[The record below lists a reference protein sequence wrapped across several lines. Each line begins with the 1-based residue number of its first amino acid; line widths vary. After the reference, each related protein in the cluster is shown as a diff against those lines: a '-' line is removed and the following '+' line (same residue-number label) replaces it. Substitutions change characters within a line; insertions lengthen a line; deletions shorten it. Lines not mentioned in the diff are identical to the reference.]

1 MATVINQNQ
10 DQNANTPQQNG
21 TAANGQP
28 LQTVGTAQP
37 QGSNVPGSAASTSS
51 NGTTAPAASGQP
63 QGSGRFTN
71 LSKYLNANQAGGQRI
86 AQDIGQNI
94 NNNLQQ
100 QNQQSQNYY
109 NQLGNTINNANQT
122 AQQGAGYVKQLN
134 NIGTQI
140 QGATLTPEQ
149 LADPKVAQAALQNRG
164 NQDLSSIQNFTQ
176 SPDFSNFQNI
186 QAGRGIDEN
195 LLAQQQAKALNTAQ
209 GTVSAAQQAQQNL
222 GSEDGRFQLLQNQF
236 GGGNHPGYS
245 QGDQRLDQVLLGQ
258 SGGLGKVQQSVADQ
272 GRAAATQAKLAQ
284 GAGNDVSRLAAQEQ
298 GLVGDINTAGTNN
311 ETAYKNMLNS
321 YIDPTNTDR
330 AAQVTDLNRA
340 IGTYQNPKAAYAP
353 GFNTD
358 QMTKLGLTDK
368 NQGVY
373 NVFNGVN
380 GVKSANDIATIGPNA
395 RSAAENGYQDVAN
408 QTDVDRYGALAKML
422 GNTDQKDLTAPSTLG
437 NAYTAKTDDNALTNR
452 LAAAQ
457 TAYNTA
463 AQGNLS
469 GYYNGQGSGETDFS
483 ANANNLINQGHNA
496 VNMGKGSSIENIND
510 VASGKAPGYQ
520 DDAQY
525 IQNNQYSGNT
535 GPGSTSNA
543 GYVNL
548 DNSLRNFLTQQNYN
562 QTIGGKRQTY
572 LDSLNANGTVKADPG
587 GTQSLIPI
595 TGQDPAKLAALQNLA
610 NGKVTGNV

>member
-10 DQNANTPQQNG
+10 DPNTNTQQQAG

-28 LQTVGTAQP
+28 LQTVGTAAP
-37 QGSNVPGSAASTSS
+37 QGSTVPGNAASNPSG
-51 NGTTAPAASGQP
+51 GTTAPAANGQP

-71 LSKYLNANQAGGQRI
+71 LSKYLNANQAGGQKI
-86 AQDIGQNI
+86 AQNIGQNI

-109 NQLGNTINNANQT
+109 NQLGNSINNANQT

-140 QGATLTPEQ
+140 QGATLTPAQ
-149 LADPKVAQAALQNRG
+149 LADPVAAQSALQNRG

-176 SPDFSNFQNI
+176 QPDFSNFQNI

-195 LLAQQQAKALNTAQ
+195 LLAQQQSRALNTAQ
-209 GTVSAAQQAQQNL
+209 GTVNAAQQAQQNL
-222 GSEDGRFQLLQNQF
+222 NTEGGRFQLLQNQF

-245 QGDQRLDQVLLGQ
+245 QGDQRLDQALLGQ

-272 GRAAATQAKLAQ
+272 QRAAAVQAKLAQ
-284 GAGNDVSRLAAQEQ
+284 NAGNDVSRLTAQEQ

-340 IGTYQNPKAAYAP
+340 IGTYQDPKAAYAP
-353 GFNTD
+353 GFTAD
-358 QMTKLGLTDK
+358 QMSKLGLTDK

-395 RSAAENGYQDVAN
+395 ATAQDIAN
-408 QTDVDRYGALAKML
+408 QSDVDRYGALAKIS
-422 GNTDQKDLTAPSTLG
+422 GNTNPAFTQASTLG
-437 NAYTAKTDDNALTNR
+437 NAYTALTDDNALSNR
-452 LAAAQ
+452 LASADKAFKG
-457 TAYNTA
+457 TDVTGNNDYYYNT
-463 AQGNLS
+463 QK
-469 GYYNGQGSGETDFS
+469 
-483 ANANNLINQGHNA
+483 ANDLIN
-496 VNMGKGSSIENIND
+496 KGLSNPIDIHSQYADPNYS
-510 VASGKAPGYQ
+510 VAPGATYANGGGGFY
-520 DDAQY
+520 DML
-525 IQNNQYSGNT
+525 QNTVKG
-535 GPGSTSNA
+535 
-543 GYVNL
+543 
-548 DNSLRNFLTQQNYN
+548 SLRNNLQNTLNQQNYN
-562 QTIGGKRQTY
+562 QTIGGRRNTF
-572 LDSLNANGTVKADPG
+572 LDTEQAGIQADPG
-587 GTQSLIPI
+587 GTQKLVPI
-595 TGQDPAKLAALQNLA
+595 TEQDPSKLAALQNLA